1 MASER
6 YYIDYENA
14 VNSGELKYQGK
25 QPINK
30 NSTSVEVK
38 LIQEKNEN
46 ISIADELVKLK
57 KLFDVSA
64 ISKEE
69 YDVAKK
75 KLLDK
80 L

>member
-1 MASER
+1 MTSKR

-14 VNSGELKYQGK
+14 VNSGELIYQGK

-30 NSTSVEVK
+30 NSTTVEVK
-38 LIQEKNEN
+38 LIQNKNE
-46 ISIADELVKLK
+46 STSVADELAKLK
-57 KLFDVSA
+57 KLFDAGA
-64 ISKEE
+64 ITKEE